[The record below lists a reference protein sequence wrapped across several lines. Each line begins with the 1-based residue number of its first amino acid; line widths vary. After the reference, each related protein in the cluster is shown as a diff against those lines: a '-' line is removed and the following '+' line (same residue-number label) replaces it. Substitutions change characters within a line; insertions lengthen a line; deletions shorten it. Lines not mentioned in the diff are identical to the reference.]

1 MDAEGVTVGIED
13 EGHAADRRFEG
24 LHVKGDPVSAE
35 VIDRVAEVLDLE
47 LDRATRRR
55 RRPIRSA
62 RPDRERAVGDVVFGP
77 LHSVGFALHHRR
89 REAEDAFVK
98 RPGTG
103 HVGDGLTAKDDLGDF
118 YKLAPRFWH
127 FTRCVQ
133 VNILAR
139 MNDLI
144 RAEAISPMI
153 HWIRGEKVILDRDL
167 AVLYGVETRA
177 LKQAVKRNPERF
189 PGDFMF
195 ELADEELDHL
205 RSQNVISSSHGGLRH
220 APMAFTEQGV
230 AMLSSVLRSKRAVQ
244 VNIEIMRA
252 FVRLRRILTEHK
264 DLARKLDVLERK
276 YDAQFKV
283 VFDAIRKLMEPPPV
297 ARKRIGFRE

>member
-1 MDAEGVTVGIED
+1 MDAEGVAVGIED

-35 VIDRVAEVLDLE
+35 VIDRVAEVLDL
-47 LDRATRRR
+47 DRATRRR

-77 LHSVGFALHHRR
+77 LHFVGFALHHRR

-103 HVGDGLTAKDDLGDF
+103 HVGDRLTAKDDLGDF

-127 FTRCVQ
+127 FTRGVQ

-153 HWIRGEKVILDRDL
+153 HWIRGEKVIVDRDL

-195 ELADEELDHL
+195 ELVESELDTL
-205 RSQNVISSSHGGLRH
+205 VSQTVIPSRSHFGG
-220 APMAFTEQGV
+220 AIPMAFTEQGV
-230 AMLSSVLRSKRAVQ
+230 AMLLVEQNVEQALLFCDEAHVLEQGVITLSGTGAELLKNAAVQ
-244 VNIEIMRA
+244 NA
-252 FVRLRRILTEHK
+252 YL
-264 DLARKLDVLERK
+264 
-276 YDAQFKV
+276 
-283 VFDAIRKLMEPPPV
+283 
-297 ARKRIGFRE
+297 GC